1 MDQAFDNAIQRDSV
15 PFRHDIV
22 GSFLRP
28 QPIKE
33 AREKYAKGELSSE
46 ALKDIEDEAISRL
59 VKKEIAVGLK
69 AVTDGEFRRS
79 WWHLDFMWGLEGVE
93 KSDITKGYKF
103 KNAKTRA
110 ETARLSGKIRFGAH
124 PFLEHYK
131 FLKKAAGDDAIA
143 RQSIPAPAQFLSEI
157 QRPENIDA
165 TKKFYP
171 TVEELVEDIA
181 KAYRKAI
188 QAFYNLG
195 CRSLQLDDC
204 TWAMMCDK
212 DYMKIKLGKNYNLN
226 STKTLYVRLN
236 NKALEGRPKD
246 MALTTHVCRGNFR
259 STWAASGGYEPVADT
274 LFGQEKVDAYYLEF
288 DTERA
293 GDFSP
298 LRYMAEEKLVVL
310 GLFSSK
316 SGELE
321 DKTTIINR
329 IKEATRYIPINRL
342 CISPQCGFASTE
354 EGNILSEEQQWN
366 KLRFIKE
373 IADEIWREKS

>member
-1 MDQAFDNAIQRDSV
+1 MDPTFDNAIQRGLV

-28 QPIKE
+28 QAIKE
-33 AREKYAKGELSSE
+33 AREKHVKGQLSLE
-46 ALKDIEDEAISRL
+46 ALKDIEDEEITRL
-59 VKKEIAVGLK
+59 VKKQIAVGLK

-79 WWHLDFMWGLEGVE
+79 WWHLDFMWGLDGVE
-93 KSDITKGYKF
+93 KSDITQGYQF
-103 KNAKTRA
+103 RNAKTRA
-110 ETARLSGKIRFGAH
+110 ETARLSGKIRFSVH
-124 PFLEHYK
+124 PFLEHYH
-131 FLKKAAGDDAIA
+131 FLKATACDDVIA
-143 RQSIPAPAQFLSEI
+143 RQSIPAPAQFLSEL

-165 TKKFYP
+165 TNRFYP
-171 TVEELVEDIA
+171 TIEELVEDIA

-188 QAFYNLG
+188 QAFYKLG
-195 CRSLQLDDC
+195 CRSLQFDDC
-204 TWAMMCDK
+204 TWGMMCDK
-212 DYMKIKLGKNYNLN
+212 DYMRAKLGDNYNLDA
-226 STKTLYVRLN
+226 TQALYVQLN

-246 MALTTHVCRGNFR
+246 MVLTTHVCRGNFR

-274 LFGQEKVDAYYLEF
+274 LFSKENVDAYYLEF
-288 DTERA
+288 DSERS

-298 LRYMAEEKLVVL
+298 LRFVSDEKLVVL

-316 SGELE
+316 TGELE
-321 DKTTIINR
+321 NRNTIINR
-329 IKEATRYIPINRL
+329 IKEATRYIPINRI

-373 IADEIWREKS
+373 IADEIWS